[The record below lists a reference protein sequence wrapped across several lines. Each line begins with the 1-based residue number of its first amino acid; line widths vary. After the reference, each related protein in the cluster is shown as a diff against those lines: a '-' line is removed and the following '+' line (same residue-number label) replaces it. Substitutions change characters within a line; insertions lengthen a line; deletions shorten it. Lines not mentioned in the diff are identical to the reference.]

1 MQGGPLD
8 LQDPQTMRRQT
19 TCTVP
24 VLPVWPYAYNSR
36 FPRQQFIAEAGTKAI
51 KMNRASILLLIAA
64 LAVTGCRR
72 TPEAKM
78 AKFLTEGEK
87 QLEKKDYPRAIL
99 QFRNAVQSK
108 PNEAEPY

>member
-1 MQGGPLD
+1 
-8 LQDPQTMRRQT
+8 
-19 TCTVP
+19 
-24 VLPVWPYAYNSR
+24 
-36 FPRQQFIAEAGTKAI
+36 
-51 KMNRASILLLIAA
+51 MNRASILLLIAA